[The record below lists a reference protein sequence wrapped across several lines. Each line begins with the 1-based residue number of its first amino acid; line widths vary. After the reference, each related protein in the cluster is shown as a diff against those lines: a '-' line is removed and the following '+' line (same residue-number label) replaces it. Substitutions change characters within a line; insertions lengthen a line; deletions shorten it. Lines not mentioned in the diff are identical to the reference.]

1 MKIGFLPWCRAFF
14 LPISVEKCRRR
25 GLLPGERR
33 PGSRFRV
40 RGIGRSSIGNVKEP
54 RGAGDIRGGNRTRRL
69 LAVLSR
75 QSPGSTGP
83 WWLQLHACTHGTPF
97 SPISPTILGS
107 RGHDGLGVRGW
118 RYIRSIR
125 GARGRSDGYITS
137 GGPRIRSRG
146 HISTE
151 EIGRRLI
158 IVFRGGS
165 SGSSC
170 RGR

>member
-1 MKIGFLPWCRAFF
+1 MNIGFLPWCRTFF
-14 LPISVEKCRRR
+14 LPISVEERCRW
-25 GLLPGERR
+25 GLFPGERR
-33 PGSRFRV
+33 PDSRIRV
-40 RGIGRSSIGNVKEP
+40 RGIGRSSIGNMEEP
-54 RGAGDIRGGNRTRRL
+54 GRAGDIRGGNRTRRL
-69 LAVLSR
+69 LVALSR

-107 RGHDGLGVRGW
+107 RGHDGLGVRGCI
-118 RYIRSIR
+118 RNIRS
-125 GARGRSDGYITS
+125 ARGRGNGYITS